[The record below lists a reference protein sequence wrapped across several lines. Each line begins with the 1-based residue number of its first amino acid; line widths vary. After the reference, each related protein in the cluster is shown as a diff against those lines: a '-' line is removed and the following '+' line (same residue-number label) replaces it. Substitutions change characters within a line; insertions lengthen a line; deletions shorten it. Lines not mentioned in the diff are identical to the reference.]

1 MATCYMTK
9 TRLMGALVG
18 YIDYLFDGRRIVE
31 FYHIEI
37 EEYGIDRFE
46 QLVEP
51 TDYDVLQM
59 RHEMLGRMGGA
70 AVPLSEDEF
79 LQMITFGVSINMRAK
94 TLNQIIK
101 KSHWFPTN
109 PNVDLQVYQ
118 SALLKVIENINGP
131 YAFIHYFLMRYL
143 AQDKIYLHMTKL
155 KIAMRDTY
163 YTLLRNQIEERN
175 GIYYFSGLL
184 LADRHYTMRGAVKLD
199 GGLIAGFKIKDITK
213 ATDLEAAML
222 LRRAEFINVYKIGD
236 ENLESHL
243 IREHKYLAPTLY
255 PNGRL
260 YIKYRS
266 DDRHVSQKLFFL
278 NGDVE
283 VYIYITDSRQLILA
297 GDKSADIEYWDEH
310 LKTRFAAVLQHY
322 ESFHFE
328 SSILY
333 DFILSDYDDFDDFVG
348 EYGE

>member
-51 TDYDVLQM
+51 SDYDVLQM

-70 AVPLSEDEF
+70 AVSLSEDEF
-79 LQMITFGVSINMRAK
+79 LQMITFGVSINMHAK
-94 TLNQIIK
+94 TLDRIIK
-101 KSHWFPTN
+101 KSRWFPTN
-109 PNVDLQVYQ
+109 PKVDLQVYQ
-118 SALLKVIENINGP
+118 SALLKVIENINGAH
-131 YAFIHYFLMRYL
+131 AFIHYFLMRYL
-143 AQDKIYLHMTKL
+143 AQDSIYSHMTKL
-155 KIAMRDTY
+155 KIPMRKTY
-163 YTLLRNQIEERN
+163 YTLLRNQINERDDV
-175 GIYYFSGLL
+175 YYFSGLL
-184 LADRHYTMRGAVKLD
+184 LADQHYTMRGAVKLD
-199 GGLIAGFKIKDITK
+199 GGLVSDFKIKSITK
-213 ATDLEAAML
+213 ASDLEAAML
-222 LRRAEFINVYKIGD
+222 LRRAEFVNVYQIAD
-236 ENLESHL
+236 DNLESHL

-260 YIKYRS
+260 YIKYRP
-266 DDRHVSQKLFFL
+266 DDRHVSQRLFFM

-297 GDKSADIEYWDEH
+297 SNSSSDVEYWDEH
-310 LKTRFAAVLQHY
+310 LTARFAAVLRHY
-322 ESFHFE
+322 
-328 SSILY
+328 
-333 DFILSDYDDFDDFVG
+333 DN
-348 EYGE
+348 